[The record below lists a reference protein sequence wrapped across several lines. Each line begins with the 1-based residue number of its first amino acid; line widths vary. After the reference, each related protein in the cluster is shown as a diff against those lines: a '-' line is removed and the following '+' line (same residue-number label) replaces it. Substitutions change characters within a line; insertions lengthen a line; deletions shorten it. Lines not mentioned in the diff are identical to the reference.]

1 MTMVLRVVLFGLICS
16 RICSWAK
23 RPQIPS
29 HWSCRGQVD
38 WPSLRML
45 KEQVGRMMEHELL
58 PVLILEGGSRKYWD
72 FLFQEDCNAARWT
85 VELLYAEL
93 VMIRAGLSNDSAEA
107 LGSAGM
113 GFNHPFTIFFRGSH
127 PSMDLFHELMWGA
140 GSAWSSVSA
149 GGWGTFAL
157 LGRMARAFQAYLQKQ
172 GKPASEAV
180 QQAIKTLQPSETRQT
195 IAAGISRIFTVAM
208 VGLQQANTSAPWEHR
223 AAAAAAAET
232 LLRKWSRA
240 ATFSG
245 LPPWQILGSLLLD
258 AQAPKFWQLLDA
270 ILLPDAVRIC
280 LPQVLGLQSSCRCRA
295 GHCSKFWGTDQALA
309 AAAGN
314 HSNKAGDL
322 AIFRV
327 VPKRGLLNDNFRS
340 KCNVTCPKA
349 VLGLLG
355 EVSELF
361 KRQSAPRAPFMYMD
375 VGAAL
380 GDCMMSASFLFSEG
394 RLRGIAFEAIP
405 AWASRMRE
413 TFRINDISAEAL
425 PNRTQV
431 LVRSVFLGSEKSR
444 SVYMAGGWGLGGAS
458 GATDPGSVGSFQPL
472 TLRTST
478 LDDEVAMHGIGRV
491 DLLHI
496 FVNAVEPAV
505 LQGATRLLQ
514 QHRVGCALV
523 QTYLRQDITGP
534 VVRILRSSGY
544 TVSNYSY
551 AIPENA
557 FQLVAASPADAL
569 ALAGGSACGRR
580 FFQWW
585 LGENREIAS
594 DGTREKVETD
604 RTPRRGVPLRPAKE
618 RPTQGQSCS
627 RLNSTCIHTN
637 PTQSGWELRA

>member
-1 MTMVLRVVLFGLICS
+1 MIPRAAGFGLMLML
-16 RICSWAK
+16 SWAK
-23 RPQIPS
+23 RPQIPP

-45 KEQVGRMMEHELL
+45 QEQVGRMMEHELL
-58 PVLILEGGSRKYWD
+58 PVLMLEGGSQKYWD
-72 FLFQEDCNAARWT
+72 FLFQENCHAARWT

-93 VMIRAGLSNDSAEA
+93 GMIRAELSNDWADA

-113 GFNHPFTIFFRGSH
+113 DINHPFAIFFRRSH
-127 PSMDLFHELMWGA
+127 PSMDLFHEIMWGA

-157 LGRMARAFQAYLQKQ
+157 LGRLSKAFQVYLQKQ
-172 GKPASEAV
+172 GKPAREAV
-180 QQAIKTLQPSETRQT
+180 EAIMIVQPTETRRT
-195 IAAGISRIFTVAM
+195 IAAGISRVLTVALA
-208 VGLQQANTSAPWEHR
+208 GLQHANASAPWEHR

-232 LLRKWSRA
+232 LLRRWSRA
-240 ATFSG
+240 ATYSG

-258 AQAPKFWQLLDA
+258 AQAPKFFQFLDA

-280 LPQVLGLQSSCRCRA
+280 LPQVLGLRSSCRCRA
-295 GHCSKFWGTDQALA
+295 GHCSKFWGRDQALA

-361 KRQSAPRAPFMYMD
+361 MGQSVPRTPFVYVD

-380 GDCMMSASFLFSEG
+380 GDCMMSASFLFPEG
-394 RLRGIAFEAIP
+394 RLQGIAFEAIP
-405 AWASRMRE
+405 VWASRMRE
-413 TFRINDISAEAL
+413 TFRINGISAEAL

-444 SVYMAGGWGLGGAS
+444 SVYMAGGWGLGGSS

-478 LDDEVAMHGIGRV
+478 LDDEVAVSGIGRV

-505 LQGATRLLQ
+505 LQGARRLLQ

-534 VVRILRSSGY
+534 VVRVLRSSGY

-557 FQLVAASPADAL
+557 FQLVAGSPADAL

-585 LGENREIAS
+585 LGENREIES
-594 DGTREKVETD
+594 DCKMKKEQGRDRE
-604 RTPRRGVPLRPAKE
+604 E
-618 RPTQGQSCS
+618 RPTQRQNCTGTS
-627 RLNSTCIHTN
+627 RFAQTYRTRAHTHKSHH
-637 PTQSGWELRA
+637 SGWEPRT

>member
-1 MTMVLRVVLFGLICS
+1 MGMVLHVALFGLLFP
-16 RICSWAK
+16 SWAK
-23 RPQIPS
+23 RPQIPP
-29 HWSCRGQVD
+29 HWSCRGQFD

-58 PVLILEGGSRKYWD
+58 PVLMLEGGSQKYWD
-72 FLFQEDCNAARWT
+72 FLFQEGCHAARWT

-93 VMIRAGLSNDSAEA
+93 SMIRAGLSNDWAEA

-113 GFNHPFTIFFRGSH
+113 GVKHPFTIFFRRNH
-127 PSMDLFHELMWGA
+127 PSFGLFHELMWGA

-149 GGWGTFAL
+149 AGWGTFAL
-157 LGRMARAFQAYLQKQ
+157 LGRLSKAFQAYLHRH

-180 QQAIKTLQPSETRQT
+180 QAIMTLQPTETRQA
-195 IAAGISRIFTVAM
+195 IAAGISSIFTVAM
-208 VGLQQANTSAPWEHR
+208 AGLQQANTSAPWEHR
-223 AAAAAAAET
+223 AAAAATAET
-232 LLRKWSRA
+232 LLRRWSRA
-240 ATFSG
+240 AAYSG
-245 LPPWQILGSLLLD
+245 LPPWQILGSMLLD
-258 AQAPKFWQLLDA
+258 AQAPNFWQLLDA

-295 GHCSKFWGTDQALA
+295 GHCSKFWGTDRALA

-349 VLGLLG
+349 VPGLLG

-361 KRQSAPRAPFMYMD
+361 TGQSAPRAPFVYVD

-380 GDCMMSASFLFSEG
+380 GDCMMSASFLFPEG

-431 LVRSVFLGSEKSR
+431 LVRSVFLGSEKSS

-478 LDDEVAMHGIGRV
+478 LDDEVAMRGIGRV

-496 FVNAVEPAV
+496 FVNAVEPAAGSCCIAA
-505 LQGATRLLQ
+505 LCSKS
-514 QHRVGCALV
+514 VG
-523 QTYLRQDITGP
+523 I
-534 VVRILRSSGY
+534 
-544 TVSNYSY
+544 N
-551 AIPENA
+551 
-557 FQLVAASPADAL
+557 SPSQR
-569 ALAGGSACGRR
+569 GG
-580 FFQWW
+580 
-585 LGENREIAS
+585 
-594 DGTREKVETD
+594 
-604 RTPRRGVPLRPAKE
+604 
-618 RPTQGQSCS
+618 
-627 RLNSTCIHTN
+627 
-637 PTQSGWELRA
+637 